1 MVDKYKPTGRTTW
14 EVAAAEYSSKRARS
28 RAQRD
33 FDSLHRKFRNLYGMP
48 KHTGNQGD
56 KLTPRQRPIMLAHE
70 IQYEIES
77 KGGVHT
83 THDGRDEGSKTKQ
96 SGARLTRIAR
106 KTRRLTKMIRGAR
119 WKARSRPRTPGR
131 PRRPMR
137 ELLQPTVNILSETRS
152 AAAATAELNRNRNL
166 TTTSSRLV
174 GRGHRVLRDNFEE
187 MGGRPNNNKSKRS
200 ASESSAPT
208 TYTTPKRARAK
219 KRMENLEK
227 KQQSAETAAD
237 NATAHTMQ
245 MMIFFRGEADRGAD
259 SEE

>member
-56 KLTPRQRPIMLAHE
+56 TLTLRQRPIMLAHE
-70 IQYEIES
+70 IQYEFES

-83 THDGRDEGSKTKQ
+83 THDERDEGSKTKQ

-119 WKARSRPRTPGR
+119 WKARSRPSTGTRLT
-131 PRRPMR
+131 
-137 ELLQPTVNILSETRS
+137 LTVTTHFGSVPLAY
-152 AAAATAELNRNRNL
+152 AADLDEWPSNANAEEHNRN
-166 TTTSSRLV
+166 
-174 GRGHRVLRDNFEE
+174 
-187 MGGRPNNNKSKRS
+187 
-200 ASESSAPT
+200 
-208 TYTTPKRARAK
+208 
-219 KRMENLEK
+219 
-227 KQQSAETAAD
+227 ET
-237 NATAHTMQ
+237 
-245 MMIFFRGEADRGAD
+245 
-259 SEE
+259 